1 MKKRSRKLNLSR
13 ETLRNLNAAQLK
25 EAAGG
30 SFTYDPGACGTTCRC
45 LDHPDTF
52 SATCTSG
59 CPATSLG

>member
-30 SFTYDPGACGTTCRC
+30 LFTYDPGACGTTCRC

-52 SATCTSG
+52 SAACTFE
-59 CPATSLG
+59 CPTTSLG